1 MATTQQMLSAITGMQ
16 ENAQAALPVIP
27 NNGNPAGANNMP
39 QQQQAPSPG
48 PAAPPAL
55 PWLAPSASMQLFQQ
69 QLAARQTVLAQQ
81 RMPATQQAPVAQ
93 APQAVV
99 PVQQAVVPQQPVLP
113 QAGAQPILPQRQRIS

>member
-39 QQQQAPSPG
+39 QQQAPSPG
-48 PAAPPAL
+48 PAAPAVPAM

-69 QLAARQTVLAQQ
+69 QLAARQAILDKQ
-81 RMPATQQAPVAQ
+81 RMPSTQQAPVAQ

-99 PVQQAVVPQQPVLP
+99 PTHQPVLPQQQQPVLP
-113 QAGAQPILPQRQRIS
+113 QRQRSM